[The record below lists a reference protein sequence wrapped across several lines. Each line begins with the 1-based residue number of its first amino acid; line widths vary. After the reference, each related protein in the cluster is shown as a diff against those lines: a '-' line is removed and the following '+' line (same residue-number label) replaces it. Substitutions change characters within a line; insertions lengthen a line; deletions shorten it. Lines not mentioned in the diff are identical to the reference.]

1 MKKMGQSKMDDKKTC
16 NTVEDIV
23 QEMIQL
29 RKDQGISQ
37 QQLEQLTG
45 VRQPII
51 SRMEAGR
58 STPDIDTI
66 MRLLT
71 PLGKCLAIVDR
82 PRAAPSAGTRTG
94 NKS

>member
-1 MKKMGQSKMDDKKTC
+1 MDDQKPC

-29 RKDQGISQ
+29 RKDRGMSQ
-37 QQLEQLTG
+37 QRLEQLTG

-66 MRLLT
+66 MRLLE

-82 PRAAPSAGTRTG
+82 SKVAPIADTRTG
-94 NKS
+94 NKR